1 MLGRR
6 LAHAGVAL
14 VGSLPVSD
22 GYLRRSVRITRAA
35 GVVSL
40 SHAFWT
46 LDLPAAWVGT
56 APGISALLNRR
67 ACVHDLPSADP
78 EVQGVVALLKAQRC
92 LSYPDD
98 HDVYT
103 LAQARELFKEEFYAR
118 VSARYGLDGFFRN
131 WESHV

>member
-56 APGISALLNRR
+56 APGISALLNRLCLTGAPAFTPR
-67 ACVHDLPSADP
+67 TFAPLSARP
-78 EVQGVVALLKAQRC
+78 C
-92 LSYPDD
+92 
-98 HDVYT
+98 T
-103 LAQARELFKEEFYAR
+103 R
-118 VSARYGLDGFFRN
+118 VSIQGWRLPAG
-131 WESHV
+131 